1 MKKKQIVGLIVAAVL
16 FIVVGAASVLTN
28 TFSQK
33 KLNEVAG
40 SLLAGDFEFN
50 APFSDYIAIVNVEG
64 TIQEQ
69 TAEDM
74 FNVQEGY
81 HILLPCNIWTS

>member
-33 KLNEVAG
+33 N
-40 SLLAGDFEFN
+40 
-50 APFSDYIAIVNVEG
+50 
-64 TIQEQ
+64 
-69 TAEDM
+69 
-74 FNVQEGY
+74 
-81 HILLPCNIWTS
+81 